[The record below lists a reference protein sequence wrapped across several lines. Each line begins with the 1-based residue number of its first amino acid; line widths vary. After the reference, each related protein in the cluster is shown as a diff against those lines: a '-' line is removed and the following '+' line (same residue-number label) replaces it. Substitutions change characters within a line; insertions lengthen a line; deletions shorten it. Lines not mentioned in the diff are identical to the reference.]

1 MKKLEVSW
9 RHAFSPS
16 SRISQV
22 PIEQIRQ
29 ALLLV
34 FQNWGLPKVIKTDN
48 GAPFGIPSRDAV
60 PVMSLWLKGW
70 GIEPVL
76 NRPKQPQDN
85 ASVERTQGTTSRWAE
100 VRKAL
105 DATDL
110 QNRLNRI
117 RIEQLEKYQVK
128 RLGFATRKSVFPDL
142 YLKQREW
149 SENQFHIEAAY
160 NFLSRKTLQRK
171 VALGGTISLYGKS
184 LQVHLKFKQ
193 QWVTIKFNTAH
204 LGWDVF
210 DHNGTH
216 IKIIEDPRFN
226 KDNIILLTACQG
238 T

>member
-1 MKKLEVSW
+1 MKKLVVSLT
-9 RHAFSPS
+9 HTFSPF

-29 ALLLV
+29 VLLLV
-34 FQNWGLPKVIKTDN
+34 FQKWGLPKVIKTDN

-60 PVMSLWLKGW
+60 PVMSIWIKGW

-100 VRKAL
+100 IHKAT

-117 RIEQLEKYQVK
+117 TLEQLEKYQVK

-149 SENQFHIEAAY
+149 LEDQFDIQAAY
-160 NFLSRKTLQRK
+160 TFLSRRTLQRK

-184 LQVHLKFKQ
+184 FQVHLKFKR
-193 QWVTIKFNTAH
+193 QWVTIKFNSTL

-210 DHNGTH
+210 DINGTH
-216 IKIIEDPRFN
+216 IKIIEDPRFG
-226 KDNIILLTACQG
+226 KDNIILLTACQ
-238 T
+238 